1 MTTKQLKSCPFCGD
15 NNLRIAPAY
24 YDLGENNTGELFY
37 FVYCDNCDA
46 TVGEHGSKNEAVMR
60 WNTQIDHSL
69 KILPEYFNEVV
80 SGNKK
85 SEIRYNDRNYRV
97 GDILSLRE
105 WDGRYRG
112 RHVEVRIT
120 HILDDERYLQNGYV
134 MLSFELVK

>member
-1 MTTKQLKSCPFCGD
+1 MEGGD
-15 NNLRIAPAY
+15 
-24 YDLGENNTGELFY
+24 
-37 FVYCDNCDA
+37 
-46 TVGEHGSKNEAVMR
+46 
-60 WNTQIDHSL
+60 
-69 KILPEYFNEVV
+69 
-80 SGNKK
+80 KK
-85 SEIRYNDRNYRV
+85 SEIRYNYRNYRV

>member
-69 KILPEYFNEVV
+69 KILPEHFNAVV

-105 WDGRYRG
+105 WDGIMRD
-112 RHVEVRIT
+112 ICK
-120 HILDDERYLQNGYV
+120 
-134 MLSFELVK
+134 MAM